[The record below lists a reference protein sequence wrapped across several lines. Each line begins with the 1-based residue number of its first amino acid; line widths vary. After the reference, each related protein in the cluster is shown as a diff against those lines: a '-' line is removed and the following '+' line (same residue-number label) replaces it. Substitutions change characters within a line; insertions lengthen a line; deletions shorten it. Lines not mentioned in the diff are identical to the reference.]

1 MGGTEHEGHAK
12 RLVELG
18 LGRALQQMP
27 FAPRRKGS
35 SALFR
40 VRSSHVSYYSDREQN
55 GAPRRTVEEGRYA
68 SGAYDTKRSTHTSP
82 DAHELARLEL
92 SNIRN
97 AGCRVTVR
105 IRPFGNRALQYD
117 GP

>member
-35 SALFR
+35 
-40 VRSSHVSYYSDREQN
+40 
-55 GAPRRTVEEGRYA
+55 T
-68 SGAYDTKRSTHTSP
+68 TS
-82 DAHELARLEL
+82 
-92 SNIRN
+92 I
-97 AGCRVTVR
+97 
-105 IRPFGNRALQYD
+105 
-117 GP
+117 